1 MKIVITGALG
11 HIGSHLLRDLPSR
24 LEDCEIVLI
33 DNMMTQRYPSLF
45 SLPPQARFRF
55 VEGDVLDMDLE
66 PLIAGADAVIHLAAI
81 TDAANS
87 FDKADLLERNNLGST
102 RCVAEACA
110 KLGVPVLLPSTT
122 SVYGTQDALVDE
134 NCPIEGLKPQSP
146 YARVKLKEEA
156 LLAEMGAARG
166 LRFITFSFGTI
177 FSISPGMRFHTAV
190 NKFCWQAVFGQP
202 VTVWSSAYNQKRPYL
217 DLLDAARSIA
227 FILEKDLFN
236 RQVYNIVTL
245 NATPRNITDVIR
257 EFVPDLTI
265 TMVDSPI
272 MNQLS
277 YEVSSRRI
285 RDLGFSFE
293 GDLRRGIRD
302 TIDLLRG
309 GNGHGR

>member
-11 HIGSHLLRDLPSR
+11 HIGSHLLRDLPSQFA
-24 LEDCEIVLI
+24 DCEIVLI
-33 DNMMTQRYPSLF
+33 DNMMTQRYASLF
-45 SLPPQARFRF
+45 SLPSRARFRF
-55 VEGDVLDMDLE
+55 IENDVAEMDLE
-66 PLIAGADAVIHLAAI
+66 PFIEGANGVIHLAAI

-102 RCVAEACA
+102 RRVAEACA
-110 KLGVPVLLPSTT
+110 KLGVPMLLPSTT
-122 SVYGTQDALVDE
+122 SVYGTQGSLVDE
-134 NCPIEGLKPQSP
+134 DCRLEDLTPQSP

-156 LLAEMGAARG
+156 LLAGMGAARG
-166 LRFITFSFGTI
+166 LRFIICRFGTI
-177 FSISPGMRFHTAV
+177 FGISPGMRFHTAV

-202 VTVWSSAYNQKRPYL
+202 VTIWSTAYDQKRPYL

-227 FILEKDLFN
+227 FILEKDLFD
-236 RQVYNIVTL
+236 RSIYNVVTL

-277 YEVSSRRI
+277 YEVSNRRF
-285 RDLGFSFE
+285 RDQGFSFE
-293 GDLRRGIRD
+293 GDLRRGIHD
-302 TIDLLRG
+302 TINLLRG
-309 GNGHGR
+309 SNGHDR